1 MASSPKEP
9 LAALLRRRKRQLLA
23 RLQVPPDGLPGS
35 LALTHRRCGKP
46 SCHCSEGQGHP
57 VWSLTFMVL
66 GKKHVE
72 RIPEDWVD
80 LVRPRVVRG
89 RKFKDAVAE
98 IFAANAQLL
107 ALERNHSHRIAKVEK
122 VRKPRPKG

>member
-1 MASSPKEP
+1 MAAHPKEP
-9 LAALLRRRKRQLLA
+9 SAAFLRRRKRQLLA

-57 VWSLTFMVL
+57 VWSLTFMVH

-72 RIPEDWVD
+72 RIPEAWVD
-80 LVRPRVVRG
+80 SVRPRVVRG
-89 RKFKDAVAE
+89 RKFKDAIAE

-107 ALERNHSHRIAKVEK
+107 ALERIHSRPIGKVEK
-122 VRKPRPKG
+122 ERKPRPKG

>member
-1 MASSPKEP
+1 
-9 LAALLRRRKRQLLA
+9 
-23 RLQVPPDGLPGS
+23 
-35 LALTHRRCGKP
+35 
-46 SCHCSEGQGHP
+46 
-57 VWSLTFMVL
+57 MVR

-80 LVRPRVVRG
+80 SVRPRVVRG

-107 ALERNHSHRIAKVEK
+107 ALERNHSRGIAKVDK
-122 VRKPRPKG
+122 NRKHRPK